1 MSARQCFGKCI
12 LSLMFLKLVFL
23 KKQTCI
29 RAKVDRISKN
39 KFKMTCNNVTYD
51 LTDLKILIN
60 NIFTNSVDKS

>member
-1 MSARQCFGKCI
+1 
-12 LSLMFLKLVFL
+12 MFLKLVFL

-29 RAKVDRISKN
+29 RAKNLVNRISKN
-39 KFKMTCNNVTYD
+39 KFKMTCSNVTYD